1 MKKGHLLLIIVLL
14 IIVIGCIW
22 FFIRKPDTPEAPIVE
37 TSVSAPIEKV
47 MDRNNYYMVENCV
60 NKFYTYYASV
70 FENKNPEEE
79 DVIKTY
85 NLLDKQYIS
94 FKNIT
99 QENLTTVLPKINES
113 VVNIYNMYVSKLNDN
128 ISLYIVEGILREE
141 RSKELSEFQIMIQI
155 DLENGR
161 FSVFLQD
168 YIVTKYPNWS
178 VENKLTIESLNGIEK
193 NRNNSYVYEEISD
206 KTYALELF
214 DRYKEEAL
222 YNPELAYESLD
233 AEYKSLKFETL
244 EKFNNYVEKT
254 LKTNTDAKIEKYLLT
269 EKDGYT
275 QYVCIDN
282 YGYYYIFR
290 LVGLMDYSIILD
302 AYTVDL
308 PEFLEKYNSASSVDR
323 VGYNIQKC
331 LEAINNKD
339 YAYVYDKLDFQ
350 FKAVNYPTLENFEKD
365 IKAKLFDRNVVKKV
379 SSYSEGSTYAFK
391 LTIADAEGTEK
402 EQDMTIIMQLKEG
415 TDFVMSL
422 SFEK

>member
-1 MKKGHLLLIIVLL
+1 
-14 IIVIGCIW
+14 
-22 FFIRKPDTPEAPIVE
+22 
-37 TSVSAPIEKV
+37 
-47 MDRNNYYMVENCV
+47 
-60 NKFYTYYASV
+60 
-70 FENKNPEEE
+70 
-79 DVIKTY
+79 
-85 NLLDKQYIS
+85 
-94 FKNIT
+94 
-99 QENLTTVLPKINES
+99 
-113 VVNIYNMYVSKLNDN
+113 
-128 ISLYIVEGILREE
+128 
-141 RSKELSEFQIMIQI
+141 MIQI